1 MNVIWMDLYRFIH
14 YTKMFHFYYLRYLN
28 LITHKVLS
36 VGVEI
41 AVGPLLSRDQL
52 GHLCSDL
59 CTGQWSKQGRISR
72 ESGVTDFVTS

>member
-14 YTKMFHFYYLRYLN
+14 YTKMFYYLRCLN

-41 AVGPLLSRDQL
+41 AVSPLLSREQL
-52 GHLCSDL
+52 GHLYSDL
-59 CTGQWSKQGRISR
+59 YRKMIQTVQDLQRVRSY
-72 ESGVTDFVTS
+72 